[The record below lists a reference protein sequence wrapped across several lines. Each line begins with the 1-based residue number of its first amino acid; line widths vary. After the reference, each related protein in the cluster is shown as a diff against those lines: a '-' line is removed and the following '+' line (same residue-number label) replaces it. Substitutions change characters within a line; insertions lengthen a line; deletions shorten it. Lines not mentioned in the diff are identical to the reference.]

1 MAAGAAADR
10 EKAVLA
16 WTPLRGLWWPLVLAA
31 AVLVSG
37 LTLGRG
43 FANLHQLQEELSQV
57 RQTNQRLDRENRAMY
72 RLALRLRGEGEA
84 LERVARHEAGLVR
97 PDELVYQLGPAQGR
111 NGKE

>member
-1 MAAGAAADR
+1 M
-10 EKAVLA
+10 
-16 WTPLRGLWWPLVLAA
+16 PLRGLWWPLVLAA

-37 LTLGRG
+37 VTLGRG
-43 FANLHQLQEELSQV
+43 FANLHQLREELNQV

-84 LERVARHEAGLVR
+84 LERVVRQEAGLVR
-97 PDELVYQLGPAQGR
+97 PGELVYQLGPGQGQ